1 MACALLCMLC
11 QDPWKFVG
19 GVMMA
24 GVVYHRAPRM
34 MADGASNIWTILRY
48 GPRYL
53 WWRVWRR

>member
-1 MACALLCMLC
+1 MLC
-11 QDPWKFVG
+11 QEPWKFVG

-34 MADGASNIWTILRY
+34 MADGVSNIWTILRY